1 MQQRCYASLCRDAAC
16 SVKNMNQY
24 RKSPRAKWLEYNE
37 GLYFITICTH
47 RRVHY
52 FGEIIDAE
60 MHLSPIGKYLY
71 EELENVSIHHPHI
84 NILQFVIM
92 PNHLHAIVDVN
103 NAARC
108 VPTIDDR
115 VTNRLKSSQRPLLS
129 TFIGSLKSAITKYA
143 HECKLEFAWQSRY
156 HDHYIR
162 GVEDMNH
169 ISQYIEGNVLHWEK
183 DCFYL

>member
-1 MQQRCYASLCRDAAC
+1 
-16 SVKNMNQY
+16 MNQY

-37 GLYFITICTH
+37 GLYFITVCTH
-47 RRVHY
+47 KREHY

-71 EELENVSIHHPHI
+71 EELENASVHHPHI
-84 NILQFVIM
+84 NILQFVVM
-92 PNHLHAIVDVN
+92 PNHFHAIVNVN

-115 VTNRLKSSQRPLLS
+115 MTNGLKSSQRPLLS
-129 TFIGSLKSAITKYA
+129 TYIGSLKSATTKFA
-143 HECKLEFAWQSRY
+143 HAYQLEFAWQSRY

-162 GVEDMNH
+162 GVDDMNQ

>member
-1 MQQRCYASLCRDAAC
+1 MQIFQR
-16 SVKNMNQY
+16 KT
-24 RKSPRAKWLEYNE
+24 PRASWIEYNE
-37 GLYFITICTH
+37 GMFFITICT
-47 RRVHY
+47 RDKKHY
-52 FGEIIDAE
+52 FGMIKNEE
-60 MHLSPIGKYLY
+60 MQLSEIGKILLK
-71 EELENVSIHHPHI
+71 ELNGISSHYPYIE
-84 NILQFVIM
+84 ILQFVIM

-115 VTNRLKSSQRPLLS
+115 VTNGLKSSQRPLLS

>member
-1 MQQRCYASLCRDAAC
+1 M
-16 SVKNMNQY
+16 KQY

-47 RRVHY
+47 NRNHY
-52 FGEIIDAE
+52 LGEIIDAE

-71 EELENVSIHHPHI
+71 EELENAFVHHPHI
-84 NILQFVIM
+84 NILQFVVM
-92 PNHLHAIVDVN
+92 PNHFHAIVGVN
-103 NAARC
+103 DAARC
-108 VPTIDDR
+108 VPTTDDR
-115 VTNRLKSSQRPLLS
+115 ITFGIKCPKRPILS
-129 TFIGSLKSAITKYA
+129 TYIGSLKSATTKYA
-143 HECKLEFAWQSRY
+143 HECNLEFAWQSRY

-169 ISQYIEGNVLHWEK
+169 ISQYIEGNVVNWEK